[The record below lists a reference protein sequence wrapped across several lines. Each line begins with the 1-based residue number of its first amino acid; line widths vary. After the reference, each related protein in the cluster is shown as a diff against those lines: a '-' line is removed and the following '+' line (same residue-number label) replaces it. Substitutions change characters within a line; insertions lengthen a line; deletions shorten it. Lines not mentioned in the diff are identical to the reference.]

1 VAIINTTDGNT
12 NNPGQDIP
20 ADTLLLDL
28 ATPFGIG
35 TTSNSLPQQNPIFLL
50 PGQ

>member
-1 VAIINTTDGNT
+1 VAIVNTADGNT
-12 NNPGQDIP
+12 NNPAANIP

-35 TTSNSLPQQNPIFLL
+35 TTSNSLPQQNPVFLL